1 MTSVPPPAQT
11 SLPLA
16 SIQSTASML
25 QNPITMTKVS
35 WMYVLTSS
43 PISDMLRSLFHYISY
58 RTFKIDMVL
67 CHSQVMNLENK
78 AERIGSICCKIY
90 TAGANFFHIST
101 TTSV

>member
-16 SIQSTASML
+16 SIQSPASML

-43 PISDMLRSLFHYISY
+43 QISDMLRSRFHYISY
-58 RTFKIDMVL
+58 FLTDVVL
-67 CHSQVMNLENK
+67 CHSQMMSLENN
-78 AERIGSICCKIY
+78 AECIGSASCKIY
-90 TAGANFFHIST
+90 AAGAINT
-101 TTSV
+101 NTSV